1 MFLRSKTSGNH
12 TYIQLVE
19 SSRDGDKVRQRVLAS
34 LGRLDQLQSSGSLD
48 RLLLSAARFS
58 EHAAVLAARDPA
70 LAAGARSSVLGPALV
85 FEPLWQLTGCR
96 QALRSALAS
105 RRFQFDVERAVF
117 LTVLHR
123 LFAPGSDRQAARW
136 LTDQAVDGSAALD
149 LHHLYRAMAWLGEPL
164 PDDAAADCDSRPASP
179 ARHVKDQLEEDLFFR
194 RRDLFTGLDL
204 VFFDTTSHY
213 FHGAGGAR
221 LVRRGQSK
229 DFRPQCRQLV
239 VGLVLDSEGRPL
251 CTEIWPGNTAD
262 VTALLP
268 VAERLRER
276 FGVQSVCL
284 VADRGMISKATMAE
298 LEARGWG
305 YILGVRLRGTKE
317 FRDEV
322 LEAEGE
328 ATLVALE
335 RAWKR
340 EPLELG
346 VREMVLDE
354 GTAAERRYVVCR
366 NAEQARRDQ
375 TVREEI
381 LVQLRAKLEAGAKR
395 LVGNRGY
402 RRYLQASGGDFAI
415 DEAKVA
421 DEERF
426 DGVWALRVKAG
437 LSATEAAMKYKE
449 LWRVERCF
457 REAKSLLRTRPV
469 YHRRDE
475 TIRGH
480 VFCSFLALLLKQEL
494 ERRMREA
501 GIEAEWADVVR
512 DLGRLSETIVD
523 LQGKRFRV
531 RTQAQR
537 EVARIV
543 RCVGAHLPPAVQ
555 RDRVPVERREEQPA
569 TNDA

>member
-1 MFLRSKTSGNH
+1 
-12 TYIQLVE
+12 
-19 SSRDGDKVRQRVLAS
+19 
-34 LGRLDQLQSSGSLD
+34 
-48 RLLLSAARFS
+48 
-58 EHAAVLAARDPA
+58 
-70 LAAGARSSVLGPALV
+70 
-85 FEPLWQLTGCR
+85 
-96 QALRSALAS
+96 
-105 RRFQFDVERAVF
+105 
-117 LTVLHR
+117 
-123 LFAPGSDRQAARW
+123 
-136 LTDQAVDGSAALD
+136 
-149 LHHLYRAMAWLGEPL
+149 
-164 PDDAAADCDSRPASP
+164 
-179 ARHVKDQLEEDLFFR
+179 
-194 RRDLFTGLDL
+194 
-204 VFFDTTSHY
+204 
-213 FHGAGGAR
+213 
-221 LVRRGQSK
+221 
-229 DFRPQCRQLV
+229 
-239 VGLVLDSEGRPL
+239 
-251 CTEIWPGNTAD
+251 
-262 VTALLP
+262 
-268 VAERLRER
+268 
-276 FGVQSVCL
+276 
-284 VADRGMISKATMAE
+284 
-298 LEARGWG
+298 
-305 YILGVRLRGTKE
+305 LRGTKE

-328 ATLVALE
+328 ETQVALE

-354 GTAAERRYVVCR
+354 GTEAERRYVVCR

-531 RTQAQR
+531 RTQAQG

-543 RCVGAHLPPAVQ
+543 RCVGARLPPAVQ
-555 RDRVPVERREEQPA
+555 RDRVPVERREAQPA
-569 TNDA
+569 TNEA